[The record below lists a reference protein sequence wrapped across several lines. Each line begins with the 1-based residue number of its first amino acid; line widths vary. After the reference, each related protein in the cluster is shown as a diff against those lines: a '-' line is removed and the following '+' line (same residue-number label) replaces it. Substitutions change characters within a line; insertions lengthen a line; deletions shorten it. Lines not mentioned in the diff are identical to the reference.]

1 MQTGDRARTILQFLQ
16 FSMQVWIVENWPG
29 GNNAVSLAEEGR
41 EGGEGLEEE
50 KE

>member
-16 FSMQVWIVENWPG
+16 FSIRVWIVENWPG

-41 EGGEGLEEE
+41 EGEEGLEEE